1 MKLKLFSKKPALKTA
16 GSGNF
21 MEKIKTLA
29 YGFMLSVLLDIKYKY
44 YGSGRSK
51 RKSNPYPNQN
61 IEKAFGFAK

>member
-1 MKLKLFSKKPALKTA
+1 LKLKLFSKKPALKTA

-29 YGFMLSVLLDIKYKY
+29 YGFMRSILIDIKCKNYE
-44 YGSGRSK
+44 SGRSK
-51 RKSNPYPNQN
+51 RESNPYPNQN